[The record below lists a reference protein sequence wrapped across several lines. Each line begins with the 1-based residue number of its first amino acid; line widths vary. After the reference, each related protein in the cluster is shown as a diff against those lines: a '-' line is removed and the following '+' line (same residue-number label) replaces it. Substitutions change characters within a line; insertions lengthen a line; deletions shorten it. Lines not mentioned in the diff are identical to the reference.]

1 MAAKQE
7 INIEELVGKVY
18 FQVARWHNDAH
29 EFEAE
34 QNKVR
39 LQATSFEIIKTVLSE
54 IGINLDDKEVEGS
67 KKTDKDIQVEKNQ
80 TKVSEIAARLKKE
93 GLI

>member
-1 MAAKQE
+1 MAKKQE

-18 FQVARWHNDAH
+18 FKIAGWHNDVH
-29 EFEAE
+29 EFEPE
-34 QNKVR
+34 QNKIR
-39 LQATSFEIIKTVLSE
+39 LQATSFEIIKTVLS
-54 IGINLDDKEVEGS
+54 GVGMNLDDEVKEGS
-67 KKTDKDIQVEKNQ
+67 EKTDKDIQVEKNQ